1 MTPIFSIDF
10 PSGFPIKSQIVF
22 SKSKIAHIFPAGS
35 IHWWWIFQYFPWNP
49 MNSLL
54 IVEAKILRLPATTKP
69 GWAAAP
75 KKATFAIGSCWCL
88 GENLGTP
95 KKYGGN
101 VENPEKETTSWGSLS
116 VVMVNILG
124 PKNWKVHWHDGPKI
138 CKQGCSSD
146 SGEGHGM
153 TWLCS
158 KCDVQNIQSKG
169 HLRPILSL
177 KTQKLYEFLHSNPQ
191 RKLDTMI

>member
-1 MTPIFSIDF
+1 MVDFPIFCHEILWIAYWLLKRKF
-10 PSGFPIKSQIVF
+10 CACQRQPSRDGQRRLKKP
-22 SKSKIAHIFPAGS
+22 
-35 IHWWWIFQYFPWNP
+35 
-49 MNSLL
+49 L
-54 IVEAKILRLPATTKP
+54 LRL
-69 GWAAAP
+69 GAAGVRVKIWEP
-75 KKATFAIGSCWCL
+75 
-88 GENLGTP
+88 P